1 MAEPITGRIYRIV
14 SDSHPEVLPY
24 YGSTTSSLKQRWSS
38 HKSPS
43 NESCSTQLMI
53 FDDVRIE
60 LVEEFVCESIRTLR
74 QREQWY
80 IDNHECCNQQRAFIL
95 DIKAKYQMNK
105 ENYKAYSKNYYEAN
119 KEAIS
124 IKRKAY
130 YQSKKKI

>member
-1 MAEPITGRIYRIV
+1 
-14 SDSHPEVLPY
+14 
-24 YGSTTSSLKQRWSS
+24 
-38 HKSPS
+38 
-43 NESCSTQLMI
+43 MI